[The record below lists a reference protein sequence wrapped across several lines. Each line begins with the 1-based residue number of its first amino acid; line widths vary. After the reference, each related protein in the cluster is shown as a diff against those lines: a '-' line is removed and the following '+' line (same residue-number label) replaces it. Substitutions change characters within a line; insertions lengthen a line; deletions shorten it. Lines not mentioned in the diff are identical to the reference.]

1 MHRKNM
7 IKYIVTLTDVGTGAT
22 SELDIT
28 TDNLEWSMEQYQR
41 NRDPF
46 TWDVIAQDTE
56 LEERNEMSE

>member
-1 MHRKNM
+1 MHKETN
-7 IKYIVTLTDVGTGAT
+7 IKYILTLTDIGTGVT

-46 TWDVIAQDTE
+46 TWDVIAQDKE

>member
-1 MHRKNM
+1 M